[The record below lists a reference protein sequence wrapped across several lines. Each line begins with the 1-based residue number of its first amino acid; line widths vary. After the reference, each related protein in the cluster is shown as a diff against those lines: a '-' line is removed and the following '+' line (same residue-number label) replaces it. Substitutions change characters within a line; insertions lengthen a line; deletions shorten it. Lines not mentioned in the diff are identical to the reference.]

1 VHLLNRRT
9 FLTGT
14 AAAAASLANLQ
25 TGEAANSPTRQ
36 NPTNHIDLL
45 RTPDR
50 AAAFIGEDARK
61 VPLTIAGQEAQAPGI
76 LVRATLGPN
85 SLTIAVRAEA
95 QPLHRIH
102 LRWNKKVP
110 VDLRVLGDAWERS
123 YGDLAWRNFVPERV
137 LPWYFATNDGN
148 ATHCYGVQ
156 TGPAAFCFWQIDPE
170 GVSLWL
176 DLSNGGNGVQ
186 LGPRE
191 LTAAT
196 IVSRHAHPGETPHQA
211 IAAFCHQL
219 CPDPR
224 LPKTPI
230 YGSNDWYY
238 AYGKNSAEGIL
249 RDTDLIVSLAPTSG
263 ARPFSVIDA
272 GWAGSGTDSDVVLP
286 NPKFPDMAALAD
298 QIRQRTARPGIW
310 IRPTQAPRSARKS
323 LLLPLTRFQNP
334 NESDNEPVYDPTI
347 PEALQSMLA
356 KLTQA
361 VAWGYHLVK
370 HDYSTYDLLGQWGSQ
385 MGPSPTRPGWHF
397 HDRSRTNAEIIL
409 DLYKSLRQ
417 AAGEATLLL
426 GCNTVGHLAAGLFEV
441 SRTGDDTS
449 GQHWERTRRMGV
461 NTLAHRLPQNGA
473 FFLVD
478 ADCVGIT
485 ETIPWEMNRQW
496 LDLLARSG
504 TALFISPSP
513 GSIGTPQRDAIR
525 EAFAIAAAGQSS
537 GHPTDSLTQTTPQQW
552 QFQAGAEKTAKQY
565 DWCGEEGCDPW
576 PI

>member
-1 VHLLNRRT
+1 MTQLNRRA
-9 FLTGT
+9 FLTT
-14 AAAAASLANLQ
+14 AAATTAAALANPANPASPANP
-25 TGEAANSPTRQ
+25 AANTVLS
-36 NPTNHIDLL
+36 IL

-50 AAAFIGEDARK
+50 ATAFLGEDAHK
-61 VPLTIAGQEAQAPGI
+61 VNLSPSGSDWQANGI
-76 LVRATLGPN
+76 LLRTIPAPNTLSIEIESP
-85 SLTIAVRAEA
+85 SA
-95 QPLHRIH
+95 PLHRVH
-102 LRWNKKVP
+102 LRWNQKVP
-110 VDLRVLGDAWERS
+110 ANILIMGDAWERS
-123 YGDLAWRNFVPERV
+123 YGDLAWRGLVPERV

-191 LTAAT
+191 LAAAT

-356 KLTQA
+356 KLTQ
-361 VAWGYHLVK
+361 VVQWNYELVK

-385 MGPSPTRPGWHF
+385 MGPTLTRPNWNF
-397 HDRSRTNAEIIL
+397 NDRSKTNAEIIL
-409 DLYKSLRQ
+409 SLYKSLRA
-417 AAGEATLLL
+417 AAGDNTLLL

-513 GSIGTPQRDAIR
+513 GSIGTAQRDAIR